1 MKRLTPLKGMDNVS
15 HDDKMSSFGKEGFV
29 ALRDAVNVD
38 IDASGRT
45 QLRRTGSMVTDNKYQ
60 NLWQSSLH
68 GDVFATL
75 GPDLVRVNVSDWSH
89 EILGDIGSD
98 TATVEYLIIN
108 NLIYI
113 SNGVEIFTFDGQS
126 LNKLTIDSP
135 AAPVLR
141 LGIGEL
147 DQGTYTVALSWVA
160 SGKESALSGSVSID
174 VANDQGINLLLP
186 YCFEASVDSVV
197 VYCTTRDGGELR
209 KLITL
214 PIAQREVSIT
224 NLADL
229 GRAAQFANLS
239 SLPGG
244 KFTGYWQGR
253 LVTANRNIIRF
264 SQAMNFHLHD
274 ERYDYVAM
282 PQRITFMMPTDSGIW
297 VGQVDHVAF
306 LSGSEPSSLQMVRKT
321 AQAPVPFSAIYS
333 DSEDLGEIAQGGQVV
348 VWLSQHGYVVGSPL
362 GQLIEPH
369 ANRLKGISAKVGQ
382 SVRFAQRVITISK

>member
-15 HDDKMSSFGKEGFV
+15 HDDKMSSFGKESFV

-45 QLRRTGSMVTDNKYQ
+45 QLRRTGSTVTDSNYQ

-75 GPDLVRVNVSDWSH
+75 GIDLVRINVSDWTC
-89 EILGDIGSD
+89 EILGHIGNG
-98 TATVEYLIIN
+98 VIEYLVIN
-108 NLIYI
+108 NLVYI
-113 SNGVEIFTFDGQS
+113 SNGVEIFTFDGQA

-135 AAPVLR
+135 ATPVL
-141 LGIGEL
+141 LNLVQGEL
-147 DQGTYTVALSWVA
+147 DQGTYTVAVSWV
-160 SGKESALSGSVSID
+160 SNGKESALSGSASID
-174 VANDQGINLLLP
+174 VANGQGFSLLLP
-186 YCFEASVDSVV
+186 YCFESSVDSVV

-209 KLITL
+209 KLMTI
-214 PIAQREVSIT
+214 PIAQRDVLIT
-224 NLADL
+224 DISDL
-229 GRAAQFANLS
+229 GRTAQFANLS
-239 SLPGG
+239 AMPGG
-244 KFTGYWQGR
+244 KFSGYWQGR
-253 LVTANRNIIRF
+253 LVTANRNMIRF

-282 PQRITFMMPTDSGIW
+282 PQRITFMKPTDNGIW

-306 LSGSEPSSLQMVRKT
+306 LSGTDPRALQMVRKT

-333 DSEDLGEIAQGGQVV
+333 DSEELGEMAQGGQVV
-348 VWLSQHGYVVGSPL
+348 VWLSQHGYVVGTPL

-369 ANRLKGISAKVGQ
+369 ANKLKGISAKYGQ

>member
-29 ALRDAVNVD
+29 ALRDAINVD

-45 QLRRTGSMVTDNKYQ
+45 RLRRTGLMVTDSKYQ

-89 EILGDIGSD
+89 EIIGDIGS
-98 TATVEYLIIN
+98 TSAAVEYLIIN
-108 NLIYI
+108 NLVYI

-135 AAPVLR
+135 ATPVLSPTT
-141 LGIGEL
+141 GEL
-147 DQGTYTVALSWVA
+147 DQGAYTVALSWV
-160 SGKESALSGSVSID
+160 SNGKESALSGSVSID
-174 VANDQGINLLLP
+174 VANGQGFNLLLP
-186 YCFEASVDSVV
+186 YCFESSVDSVV

-209 KLITL
+209 KLTTL

-224 NLADL
+224 DLTDL
-229 GRAAQFANLS
+229 GRAAQFTNLS

-282 PQRITFMMPTDSGIW
+282 PQRITFMMPTDNGIW

-306 LSGSEPSSLQMVRKT
+306 LSGTDPQALQFVKKT
-321 AQAPVPFSAIYS
+321 AQAPVPGSAIYS
-333 DSEDLGEIAQGGQVV
+333 DSEELGEMAQGGQVV

-369 ANRLKGISAKVGQ
+369 ANMLKGISAKVGQ
-382 SVRFAQRVITISK
+382 SVRFDQRVITISK

>member
-1 MKRLTPLKGMDNVS
+1 MKQLTPLKGMDNVS

-45 QLRRTGSMVTDNKYQ
+45 QLRRTGSTVTDSNYQ
-60 NLWQSSLH
+60 NIWQSSLH

-75 GPDLVRVNVSDWSH
+75 DTNLVRVNVSDWSH

-113 SNGVEIFTFDGQS
+113 SNGMEIFTFDGQS
-126 LNKLTIDSP
+126 LINLTMDSP
-135 AAPVLR
+135 ATPVLS
-141 LGIGEL
+141 LASGEL
-147 DQGTYTVALSWVA
+147 DQGTYTIAISWLSK
-160 SGKESALSGSVSID
+160 GKESALSGSDSID
-174 VANDQGINLLLP
+174 LAKGQGISLVLP
-186 YCFEASVDSVV
+186 YCFESAVDSVV
-197 VYCTTRDGGELR
+197 IYCTSRDGGELR

-224 NLADL
+224 NLVDL

-282 PQRITFMMPTDSGIW
+282 PQRITFMKPTDNGIW

-306 LSGSEPSSLQMVRKT
+306 LSGNEPSSLQMVRKT

-369 ANRLKGISAKVGQ
+369 AKRLKGISAKVGQ